1 MDKEVFLRG
10 LGAMADLRYCPAAS
24 ASDNAKAQ
32 REQAAALLERAEE
45 NERKAKA
52 EADKAAVLQRIAEE
66 TLLAH
71 ATVTLLT
78 EISAMTKGEGVTQ
91 QFGLAKFRQQLQPLA
106 QSYGYK
112 IVLVGDKTR
121 ATLVAV

>member
-1 MDKEVFLRG
+1 MDKGFGLRG
-10 LGAMADLRYCPAAS
+10 FVYYQPPMSGLDAS

-45 NERKAKA
+45 NERKAKEE
-52 EADKAAVLQRIAEE
+52 EAKAAVLQRIAEE
-66 TLLAH
+66 ALLAH

-78 EISAMTKGEGVTQ
+78 EIRAMTKGEGVMQ

>member
-1 MDKEVFLRG
+1 MDKGFG
-10 LGAMADLRYCPAAS
+10 LLVLSRQPLMDRPSES

-32 REQAAALLERAEE
+32 REQAAALLKLAAE
-45 NERKAKA
+45 NERKAKEE
-52 EADKAAVLQRIAEE
+52 EAKDAVLQRIAEE

-78 EISAMTKGEGVTQ
+78 AISAMTKGEGVTQ

-121 ATLVAV
+121 ATIVAV